1 MATHGIARSLSG
13 NWTGLQLAPLPPFPA
28 VTAAPG
34 VGRPTPPA
42 ESWGP
47 RTGLRVSAGNRNALA
62 FRDSS
67 HHPEKG
73 ERASNSAA
81 GLRNGARA
89 SGESRGRGQPAGV
102 RLLRPQPSP
111 GWSHSGRGEGTCA
124 RRDFQAPG
132 TKDGELGGDGG
143 LTCLSGFWVRQSE
156 REDRTFSESSPT
168 TSLQSIS

>member
-13 NWTGLQLAPLPPFPA
+13 NWTRLQFAPLPPFPA

-42 ESWGP
+42 ENWGP

-67 HHPEKG
+67 RQPEKG

-81 GLRNGARA
+81 GLRNKAGA
-89 SGESRGRGQPAGV
+89 SGESRGRRQPAGV
-102 RLLRPQPSP
+102 RLLRLQPSP
-111 GWSHSGRGEGTCA
+111 GWSHPGRGRELACAGTF
-124 RRDFQAPG
+124 RSPAPRTVSWVG
-132 TKDGELGGDGG
+132 MGG
-143 LTCLSGFWVRQSE
+143 
-156 REDRTFSESSPT
+156 
-168 TSLQSIS
+168 